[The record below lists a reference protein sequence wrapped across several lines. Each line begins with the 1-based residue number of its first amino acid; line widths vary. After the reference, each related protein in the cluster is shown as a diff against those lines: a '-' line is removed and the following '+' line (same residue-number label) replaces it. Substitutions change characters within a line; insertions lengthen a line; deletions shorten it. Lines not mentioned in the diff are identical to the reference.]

1 MEYSE
6 KDTLD
11 SLDRAILRILQT
23 EGRVS
28 NVDLAGRVNLS
39 PPAVHAR
46 IKRLEQRGFIQGYA
60 GLLNREK
67 LGYDMLCFINVTL
80 QLHHSQSVENFKAAI
95 QSMPEVLECH
105 HVTGKYDYLLKVVV
119 RNRKDLQRF
128 VVDRLTPTP
137 GLAHI
142 HTSLVLSE
150 VKYTTALPI
159 DESGAAKNAS

>member
-1 MEYSE
+1 VDYSSE
-6 KDTLD
+6 DALD
-11 SLDRAILRILQT
+11 NLDKAILRVLQT
-23 EGRVS
+23 EGRIS

-39 PPAVHAR
+39 PSAVHGR
-46 IKRLEQRGFIQGYA
+46 IRRLEQRGFIQGYA

-80 QLHHSQSVENFKAAI
+80 QLHQSENVENFKAVI

-105 HVTGKYDYLLKVVV
+105 HVTGEYDYLLKVVV

-128 VVDRLTPTP
+128 VVDRLTPVP

-142 HTSLVLSE
+142 RTSLVLSE
-150 VKYTTALPI
+150 VKSTTALPV
-159 DESGAAKNAS
+159 DDGRAE